1 MILQSQE
8 PTPLLFVTINR
19 TPDMAYK
26 KKKIFNENTKQDA
39 VFMLWQ
45 NLIIIGV

>member
-1 MILQSQE
+1 M
-8 PTPLLFVTINR
+8 NR
-19 TPDMAYK
+19 TPDVAYK
-26 KKKIFNENTKQDA
+26 KKKFFYNENTKQEA

>member
-1 MILQSQE
+1 
-8 PTPLLFVTINR
+8 
-19 TPDMAYK
+19 MAYK
-26 KKKIFNENTKQDA
+26 KKNFFNENTKQDA